1 MSQSV
6 KVVYRLGVWWRD
18 SREGKM
24 WKEQR
29 LRCLR
34 TSSRS
39 IFITSRLPGTTTDP
53 ARAGRSFVMSLSGSW
68 LKILFLVAVKS
79 CANILWFTQTASK
92 ISLFFQPS
100 AFWTN
105 SRGIPKQSVGA
116 LRQESSSSLCVGL
129 STPPLLLCLWGFRP
143 ASAHVNL
150 AKYREFDCN
159 VSIAAPLVLLSR
171 LSVGWMKAWLLGKQS
186 LVSFTDESS
195 SCPPYLSLLTLSEA
209 ERTRCSEQTSTGQNC
224 PAPTLPVTG
233 PQGNHLFRSF
243 YAHQCEL
250 VSV

>member
-1 MSQSV
+1 MAWQQGGEDV
-6 KVVYRLGVWWRD
+6 KRAEAPLPSHLQQIDLHHLTSPWNNPRLH
-18 SREGKM
+18 
-24 WKEQR
+24 R
-29 LRCLR
+29 LL
-34 TSSRS
+34 
-39 IFITSRLPGTTTDP
+39 P

-92 ISLFFQPS
+92 ISLFFHPS

-186 LVSFTDESS
+186 LVSFPDESS
-195 SCPPYLSLLTLSEA
+195 SCSPYLSLLTLSEA
-209 ERTRCSEQTSTGQNC
+209 ECTRCLE
-224 PAPTLPVTG
+224 
-233 PQGNHLFRSF
+233 
-243 YAHQCEL
+243 
-250 VSV
+250 